1 GSLMGMFHTLQTQHP
16 TQFLSY
22 MTAITTDATLYA
34 DQYYAG
40 ALPPKLQPIVNAYG
54 VKSRVTAFFDSWSGA
69 HAELTSVNSTN
80 ALLQVKY
87 NESPLTYVNALDDA
101 AGDAT
106 VDDAIA
112 AIPGLS
118 FTAYVNNIIAVTNI
132 NPNVALQNVLQKDS
146 YYLAEHDLYGSSRIG
161 IKQYYPSQLNATY
174 DYTTSPATV
183 DTLRLFNTVP
193 WYSLEYQDDII
204 AGDVDLYGH
213 ALLATYGTQHQ
224 AGQRQYEIT
233 DHLGDVL
240 ATLSDKRRGID
251 PGHTGNITN
260 YVPSPVALY
269 DYYPF
274 GMLMPGRYVYD
285 TANHCELVTETAP
298 VLTTSSLG
306 WPFLG
311 NWCRPCGFTAVAGGI
326 ITFGGSSM
334 TTSSTAAG
342 DGSSLDVSTVSGTA
356 YSGSITTSG
365 MTGGSWTATAMD
377 ITSSTILAAT
387 TIAQPQTAALN
398 FTAIGPSTRITLTA
412 TAASSTFT
420 ITAIPFNFT
429 TWTAGTIVTTVCSK
443 DGDAYRYGFNGKLK
457 DNEWSGIGNHLDF
470 GARLYDSR
478 IGRPITIDP
487 LTYKFPM
494 LTPYQFFSDN
504 PIRDVDLDGEEGTPS
519 QFTTNGR
526 VIQAQQHAWVSTPS
540 AEMIKHMNAAEK
552 QNRYAPIN
560 EGSGVKPYLSVSG
573 ESHGLKLGVKTNGEA
588 SVSSNNMTLTQSVK
602 KDEETN
608 TVPDHSGAKVVGTY
622 NATGGLSEVFDP
634 FIATSVVVNDRVEYR
649 DISFDGGKSI
659 SKGVP
664 FHTYE
669 LIAKQTF
676 AGVTSERRIV
686 YEANGNVLDDSYRK
700 GVKVEGEKGHVGA
713 GVEVTGDWQKTP
725 DNMKNYKDN
734 NISGAIQNA
743 TIQQGN

>member
-87 NESPLTYVNALDDA
+87 NESPLTYVNAFEDGTSDA
-101 AGDAT
+101 S
-106 VDDAIA
+106 VDSAIA
-112 AIPGLS
+112 SVAGLS
-118 FTAYVNNIIAVTNI
+118 VPTYVSGITSATGIV
-132 NPNVALQNVLQKDS
+132 PNTLPTQNVLQKDN

-161 IKQYYPSQLNATY
+161 IKQYYPSQFNATY

-213 ALLATYGTQHQ
+213 ALLTTYGTQHQ

-298 VLTTSSLG
+298 VLTTSNLG

-457 DNEWSGIGNHLDF
+457 DNEYAGIGNHLDY
-470 GARLYDSR
+470 GARPYDTR
-478 IGRPITIDP
+478 TGRPPTVDP
-487 LTYKFPM
+487 LTKQYPW
-494 LTPYQFFSDN
+494 LSPYQFFSDN
-504 PIRDVDLDGEEGTPS
+504 PIRNIDIDGMEGAGAVGGSINWSYFYSSLGIRGNDEAAAKDFTKNVIVPAAKYAAKQSAIFVGTAVAGEVLEPLIFGEELAPAVDATYVKPPYEPETIVETPGTTKVQEVKSADYSSVPDPKNAGPGKK
-519 QFTTNGR
+519 FTP
-526 VIQAQQHAWVSTPS
+526 AQKKAY
-540 AEMIKHMNAAEK
+540 IKENMK
-552 QNRYAPIN
+552 QN
-560 EGSGVKPYLSVSG
+560 GGVIKSDKSG
-573 ESHGLKLGVKTNGEA
+573 E
-588 SVSSNNMTLTQSVK
+588 TLDMPVQSK
-602 KDEETN
+602 
-608 TVPDHSGAKVVGTY
+608 
-622 NATGGLSEVFDP
+622 
-634 FIATSVVVNDRVEYR
+634 
-649 DISFDGGKSI
+649 
-659 SKGVP
+659 
-664 FHTYE
+664 
-669 LIAKQTF
+669 
-676 AGVTSERRIV
+676 
-686 YEANGNVLDDSYRK
+686 K
-700 GVKVEGEKGHVGA
+700 GVKA
-713 GVEVTGDWQKTP
+713 
-725 DNMKNYKDN
+725 NMKQAEVDHIIPRSKGGKNTSDN
-734 NISGAIQNA
+734 AQILSKEENLKKSN
-743 TIQQGN
+743 N